1 MIEFDS
7 TLALVVGIVCGI
19 YLGWKASERFH
30 TAMISDILERAGVT
44 PERLQT
50 MMAELGKEI
59 DEEEAD
65 DDSNLPVVNIKI
77 EQQGEQ
83 LYAFRKD
90 NDQFLGQGSTKEALI
105 ERMGEK
111 LRNVRLVVT
120 PEDGAALI
128 GHQSFNYDI
137 VKKELRQE

>member
-7 TLALVVGIVCGI
+7 TLALFVGFVCGI

-30 TAMISDILERAGVT
+30 TAMISDILARAGVT
-44 PERLQT
+44 PERLET
-50 MMAELGKEI
+50 MMSELGKEI
-59 DEEEAD
+59 NEEE
-65 DDSNLPVVNIKI
+65 DDSDLPVVNIKI

-111 LRNVRLVVT
+111 LCNVRLVVT

-128 GHQSFNYDI
+128 GHESFNYDT
-137 VKKELRQE
+137 VKKTLSQQ